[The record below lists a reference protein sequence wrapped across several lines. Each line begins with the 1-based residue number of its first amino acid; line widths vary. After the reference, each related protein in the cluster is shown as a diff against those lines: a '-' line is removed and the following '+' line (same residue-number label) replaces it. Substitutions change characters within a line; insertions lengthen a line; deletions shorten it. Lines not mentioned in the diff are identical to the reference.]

1 MVWIVAIAAVAVIVV
16 VVVAAVIRQRRLNDV
31 LLGERA
37 GARRRRAV
45 RREHLEGRVATLR
58 QELSEQHRENAEL
71 NARLRNAGD
80 TRSGGLWTLERIRQT
95 RLAGTPT
102 LRTAGPGID
111 MAGDLRAAL
120 GLELELLR
128 EEVGTYAEVTG
139 VDLGNSV
146 SPAGGTGR
154 PARRPGARGSAREAC
169 RRAGGHVARDG
180 DFARV
185 TVTAK
190 GWSEPAPNRDL
201 LERSVVALNGRLEQR
216 IEPEVLTVEVLIPD
230 RTI

>member
-1 MVWIVAIAAVAVIVV
+1 MVWIVAIAAVAVIMA
-16 VVVAAVIRQRRLNDV
+16 VVVAAVVRQRRLNDV
-31 LLGERA
+31 LLKERA
-37 GARRRRAV
+37 ALDDARRST
-45 RREHLEGRVATLR
+45 EHLEGRVATLR

-102 LRTAGPGID
+102 LRTSGPGID

-146 SPAGGTGR
+146 SP
-154 PARRPGARGSAREAC
+154 REALAVL
-169 RRAGGHVARDG
+169 RVVQELAAVLAKRADELAVAVQRDG
-180 DFARV
+180 DFAKL

-216 IEPEVLTVEVLIPD
+216 IDAEVLTVEVLIPD